1 MPSRRRLLAAV
12 AGSLAAAA
20 GCTTRTRP
28 PTGESTTGPPPS
40 TSTAT
45 GTPPSVSHS
54 PTEPGGG
61 SPTDSVT
68 PVERVAVDDIVAR
81 KAVRYESAMGSGGV
95 LAGRDEQYVVASVRG
110 ANELDPATFTFEA
123 GGRSWSPGLP
133 RTRGATNVAVAGHE
147 GPPVGQ
153 WALGGDRPSVLAF
166 TVPSPLS
173 AENPRI
179 RFGGGPSREAREW
192 PVPAGERTRLAA
204 PAARFELESLSV
216 PASVSQGDPLSV
228 SLSVTNVSE
237 TAGRF
242 LAALYW
248 PTDTIADDDE
258 SHVLERVVD
267 AGETVSVT
275 RDVDT
280 GYTTYEPR
288 TVTLELRGHV
298 SADREVAVTN
308 VSTPS

>member
-1 MPSRRRLLAAV
+1 MPSRRRLLAV
-12 AGSLAAAA
+12 MAGSLAAVA
-20 GCTTRTRP
+20 GCTTRTQP
-28 PTGESTTGPPPS
+28 STGEPPPGSPPS
-40 TSTAT
+40 TAT
-45 GTPPSVSHS
+45 STPPPTSGS
-54 PTEPGGG
+54 PAEPGGG
-61 SPTDSVT
+61 SPTDSST
-68 PVERVAVDDIVAR
+68 PVERVSVDDVVVR

-95 LAGRDEQYVVASVRG
+95 LAGRGEQYVVASVRG
-110 ANELDPATFTFEA
+110 ANELDSATFAFEA

-133 RTRGATNVAVAGHE
+133 KTRGATNVAVAGHE

-153 WALGGDRPSVLAF
+153 WDLGGDRPSVLAF

-179 RFGGGPSREAREW
+179 RFDGAPSREAREW
-192 PVPAGERTRLAA
+192 PVPAEERDRLAA
-204 PAARFELESLSV
+204 PAARFELDSLSV
-216 PASVSQGDPLSV
+216 PSSVSQGDPLSV

-258 SHVLERVVD
+258 SHILEREVD

-275 RDVDT
+275 RALDT
-280 GYTTYEPR
+280 EYTTYEPR
-288 TVTLELRGHV
+288 TVTLEVRGHV
-298 SADREVAVTN
+298 SADRDVSVENVT
-308 VSTPS
+308 TPS

>member
-1 MPSRRRLLAAV
+1 
-12 AGSLAAAA
+12 
-20 GCTTRTRP
+20 
-28 PTGESTTGPPPS
+28 
-40 TSTAT
+40 
-45 GTPPSVSHS
+45 
-54 PTEPGGG
+54 
-61 SPTDSVT
+61 
-68 PVERVAVDDIVAR
+68 
-81 KAVRYESAMGSGGV
+81 
-95 LAGRDEQYVVASVRG
+95 
-110 ANELDPATFTFEA
+110 
-123 GGRSWSPGLP
+123 
-133 RTRGATNVAVAGHE
+133 
-147 GPPVGQ
+147 
-153 WALGGDRPSVLAF
+153 VLAF